1 MMQGDSYSLQIYI
14 TQEGV
19 PVTPE
24 TAEAVEIVLGPYCK
38 RYPQE
43 LSYQDGFWLFPLS
56 QAESLALMS
65 GRQPC
70 QVRVKFAGG
79 DVLGTDVGMLDVRD
93 SLSREV
99 L

>member
-14 TQEGV
+14 AQEGAA
-19 PVTPE
+19 VTPE
-24 TAEAVEIVLGPYCK
+24 TAEAVEIVLGDYRK
-38 RYPQE
+38 SYPGALNYE
-43 LSYQDGFWLFPLS
+43 DGFWLFPLS
-56 QAESLALMS
+56 QRESLDLAS

-70 QVRVKFAGG
+70 QVRVKFVGG